1 LNTIKPRQRYQ
12 FRKSSPYCFER
23 GTIPI
28 VLSLDGARIE
38 LITGF
43 EVVVGVIAA
52 GQRSPAIE
60 VTVGLWCPEPEVRA
74 HRAANAIANFGFKK
88 GH

>member
-1 LNTIKPRQRYQ
+1 MTDV
-12 FRKSSPYCFER
+12 SAA
-23 GTIPI
+23 
-28 VLSLDGARIE
+28 VDGARIE

-60 VTVGLWCPEPEVRA
+60 VIVGL
-74 HRAANAIANFGFKK
+74 
-88 GH
+88 